1 MDGWNLSTCAIKH
14 PIELFVAILK
24 DGNVINGY
32 AFLSLGWYC
41 IQFHYLYFGNYEN
54 ICESYPYSIYYMFRY
69 LSPLN
74 LKI

>member
-24 DGNVINGY
+24 DGDVINGY

-41 IQFHYLYFGNYEN
+41 IQFHYLNFGNYEN
-54 ICESYPYSIYYMFRY
+54 ICESYPYSIYYIFRY

>member
-24 DGNVINGY
+24 DGDVINGY

-41 IQFHYLYFGNYEN
+41 IQFHYLNFGNYEN
-54 ICESYPYSIYYMFRY
+54 ICESI
-69 LSPLN
+69 LSVFHL
-74 LKI
+74 LHI